1 MFKIGTGL
9 GYLYG
14 GMFMNRLVNPVL
26 NQLAYT
32 ADIRKRQHIKRLP
45 VIALVFLPRLFYVT
59 PAYAY
64 LDPGTGSILLQ
75 SLLASIATAAA
86 VGSMFWQRI
95 KGFFTSL
102 FYSRKST
109 DSSPEA
115 VADKSQ

>member
-1 MFKIGTGL
+1 
-9 GYLYG
+9 
-14 GMFMNRLVNPVL
+14 MNRSVNPVL
-26 NQLAYT
+26 DQLAHT
-32 ADIRKRQHIKRLP
+32 ANIRKQQHNKRLTI
-45 VIALVFLPRLFYVT
+45 IALVLLPSLFYIT

-75 SLLASIATAAA
+75 SLLAGIATTAA

-115 VADKSQ
+115 VADKSE